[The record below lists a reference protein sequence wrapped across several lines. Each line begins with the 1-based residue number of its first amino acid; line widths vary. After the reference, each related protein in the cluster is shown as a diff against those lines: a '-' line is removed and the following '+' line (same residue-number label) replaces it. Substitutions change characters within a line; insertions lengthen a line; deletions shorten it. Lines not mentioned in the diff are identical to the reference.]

1 MNTILFLLEL
11 VDALTMIVC
20 SDEQQAYLNAIQLT
34 IMLVISILNMKS
46 CVELDTNEY
55 VMAD

>member
-20 SDEQQAYLNAIQLT
+20 SDEQQAYLNAIQLV
-34 IMLVISILNMKS
+34 IMIVISILNMKPR
-46 CVELDTNEY
+46 VELDTDEY
-55 VMAD
+55 VMA